1 MKRNVRKI
9 AVIILV
15 VALISA
21 LTMAAYA
28 SAYQIAFRTNVSF
41 GSYSKIDECRIKAD
55 STPMTIQINR
65 NDIVN
70 YYHAR
75 AIACDYHYYNE
86 INVTMYNGQLVDH
99 VSIYGGST
107 VYGIANDAFDS
118 DLGYAVISL
127 KSNGPSANISGY
139 WAPDAAQDF
148 AIASP

>member
-9 AVIILV
+9 AVIVLV

-28 SAYQIAFRTNVSF
+28 SAYQIVFRTNVSF
-41 GSYSKIDECRIKAD
+41 GSFSKIDESRIKGN

-75 AIACDYHYYNE
+75 AIACDYYSNNE
-86 INVTMYNGQLVDH
+86 INVTMHNGQLVDH
-99 VSIYGGST
+99 VSIYGGTT
-107 VYGIANDAFDS
+107 VYGIANDAFNS
-118 DLGYAVISL
+118 GPGYAVISL
-127 KSNGPSANISGY
+127 KTNGPSATVSGY
-139 WAPDAAQDF
+139 WAPDAAQEF
-148 AIASP
+148 AFATP